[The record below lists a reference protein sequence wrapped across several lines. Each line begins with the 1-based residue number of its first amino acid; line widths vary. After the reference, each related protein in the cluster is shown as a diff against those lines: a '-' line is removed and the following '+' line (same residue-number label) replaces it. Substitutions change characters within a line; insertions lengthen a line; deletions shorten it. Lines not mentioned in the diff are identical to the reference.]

1 MPKTHRVRA
10 GECIS
15 SIAVDYGFF
24 PATIW
29 NHDNNEQLRELRD
42 PNVLHVGDEVFIP
55 DREIMT
61 KTGATDQRHTF
72 TRKGVP
78 AKFRIQICNGTEPRP
93 NVDFSLLIDGDKE
106 ITGKTDDEG
115 VVSVFLPPKARE
127 GRLTIGEGE
136 QVIDLFFG
144 HLDPIEEDSGVKQ
157 RLYNLGL
164 LDQEDASDADMLAA
178 VALFQAQFGLE
189 ETGELDSGT
198 RVKIGEVHDGREMS

>member
-29 NHDNNEQLRELRD
+29 NHDNNEKLREIRD

-61 KTGATDQRHTF
+61 KTGSTDQRHTF

-93 NVDFSLLIDGDKE
+93 GVDFTLLIDGVKE
-106 ITGKTDDEG
+106 IKGKTDDEG
-115 VVSVFLPPKARE
+115 VVEVYLPPKAQD
-127 GRLTIGEGE
+127 GLLTIGDGE
-136 QVIDLFFG
+136 QVIELFFG
-144 HLDPIEEDSGVKQ
+144 HLDPIEEDSGIMQ

-164 LDQEDASDADMLAA
+164 LDEEEVSKEDMLAA
-178 VALFQAQFGLE
+178 VSLFQAQFGLE

-198 RVKIGEVHDGREMS
+198 RVKIGEIHDSRQTT